1 MKYIV
6 EFKDLLTG
14 AVSPID
20 NIEAPE
26 GYTAEQYI
34 LDCASNA
41 DQEWSE
47 MLAHGKVIIVSE

>member
-6 EFKDLLTG
+6 EFNDFITG

-20 NIEAPE
+20 NVEAAD

-34 LDCASNA
+34 SDCASNA
-41 DQEWSE
+41 DQEWNE
-47 MLAHGKVIIVSE
+47 MLANGKVIIVPD

>member
-34 LDCASNA
+34 SDCASNA
-41 DQEWSE
+41 DQEWNE
-47 MLAHGKVIIVSE
+47 MLAHGKVIIVYE